1 VLFLDTEE
9 MEQSINTI
17 KTNDWEMIV
26 AQLPLVWREMAE
38 PHRLFPKK
46 FPAHM
51 GTKIKDVEVPLR
63 LVLHHAGTG
72 ASLKVTT
79 AAAAA
84 AGIVDISH
92 VGLHKWM
99 MKIGP
104 YLADLCGHMAY
115 DNAVFSADRWSG
127 YEVMAVDAS
136 ALSCPGAKGTTA
148 RVHYAVRL
156 ADLHPVEI
164 QVTDY
169 TGGET
174 YRRFEPESEQLW
186 IGDRGYANPPGIAF
200 IDDSGAKV
208 LVRHNYGSLPLYN
221 GAGQSFDVRAKLAQ
235 LKRPGIAREWKVWVH
250 PRNHE
255 PISGRLCAVRLP
267 PNKAREAQ
275 KRVRREHGKSTTAAM
290 LEAAKY
296 VVVFTT
302 VPASRLDTAMILELY
317 RLRWQVELFIK
328 RDKSIGGLDELPN
341 FKPETI
347 YSWICAKTLLLL
359 ISRKIVSSKVSIPL
373 SSQRVQSSRYLG
385 VSA

>member
-1 VLFLDTEE
+1 
-9 MEQSINTI
+9 
-17 KTNDWEMIV
+17 MIV
-26 AQLPLVWREMAE
+26 AQLPPVWREMSDT
-38 PHRLFPKK
+38 HRLFPKK

-51 GTKIKDVEVPLR
+51 GTKITDVEEALR
-63 LVLHHAGTG
+63 LILHHAGTS

-84 AGIVDISH
+84 AGMVDISH

-99 MKIGP
+99 VKIGP

-115 DNAVFSADRWSG
+115 DNAIFTSERWAG

-148 RVHYAVRL
+148 RVHYAMRL

-169 TGGET
+169 KGGET
-174 YRRFEPESEQLW
+174 YRRFEAVSDQLW
-186 IGDRGYANPPGIAF
+186 VGDRGYSNPPGIAF
-200 IDDSGAKV
+200 IKDSEAEV
-208 LVRHNYGSLPLYN
+208 LVRYNFGSLPLYN
-221 GAGQSFDVRAKLAQ
+221 GEGKVFDVRKKLAR
-235 LKRPGIAREWKVWVH
+235 LKIPGTAREWTVWVC
-250 PRNHE
+250 PRDHE
-255 PISGRLCAVRLP
+255 SIRGRLCAVRLP
-267 PNKAREAQ
+267 EDKAEEARE
-275 KRVRREHGKSTTAAM
+275 RVRREHGKSVTQKM

-302 VPASRLDTAMILELY
+302 VPSSRLDTMQILELY

-328 RDKSIGGLDELPN
+328 RDKSIGNLDELPN

-347 YSWICAKTLLLL
+347 YSWICAKTLLFL
-359 ISRKIVSSKVSIPL
+359 ITRKIASSRVSIPPC
-373 SSQRVQSSRYLG
+373 
-385 VSA
+385 AE